1 MKKSQLYYLTVLFI
15 LNITFSFSQDY
26 MSIITNES
34 CECLSEIKET
44 TDREKF
50 NLQLGLCIIEAASP
64 YKAQLKADH
73 KIDLDKIDTQ
83 GKKLGELIGFRMAS
97 VCPDQILR
105 ASNGGMI
112 EEDEYEVE
120 DEFYY
125 ITGNVVKI
133 EKEQFVVISVK
144 DDSDGKTS
152 KYYWLTYVD
161 STIDLPNDYNSLVG
175 KNVEVYY
182 NINELFDAR
191 IDEYKSFNVIEEINL
206 IK

>member
-1 MKKSQLYYLTVLFI
+1 MKKKQFYLIAIFCI
-15 LNITFSFSQDY
+15 LNFNYILAQDY

-44 TDREKF
+44 NDKERF
-50 NLQLGLCIIEAASP
+50 NMQLGLCIIEAASP

-73 KIDLDKIDTQ
+73 KIDLDKIETN

-105 ASNGGMI
+105 ATQGEVQ
-112 EEDEYEVE
+112 EEEIDN
-120 DEFYY
+120 EFYY
-125 ITGNVVKI
+125 TTGSVVKI
-133 EKEQFVVISVK
+133 EKEQFVIISIK
-144 DDSDGKTS
+144 DDTGKTS
-152 KYYWLTYVD
+152 KYYWLTYVA
-161 STIDLPNDYNSLVG
+161 SEIDLPNEYNSLVG
-175 KNVEVYY
+175 KNIEVYY
-182 NINELFDAR
+182 TIDDLFDAR